1 MTFANRKFIGL
12 LGAATVVIVAEYVLV
27 LSDSVIAGRMIGA
40 GALGAMN
47 LLMPVFMLVSF
58 FTWQLAVGTSIVYSD
73 AMART
78 QPVRAAN
85 LAGQGLAASVL
96 LGFALC
102 AGIFLLRGPYLDFM
116 ASDAA
121 TTAYAA
127 DYLKWYPV
135 AALLEAIDL
144 LLLYLVY
151 TDGGELCCM
160 VSYCVQV
167 VVNLGLSYGL
177 CAGKLGLPELGMGG
191 IALGTAIAN
200 ISGMVMLLAR
210 LLRSGTCGLRFA
222 PKFMPRALAHSLKL
236 SFGDA
241 SSGLFQALL
250 FFVTTK
256 YLIRM
261 WGSDELP
268 IATVV
273 FFVIRLSLFFNG
285 VGIALQPLETVY
297 YGESNTTSINRLV
310 RFAACISVCEG
321 LFLTA
326 VVFIGPELF
335 ANIVG
340 IDDPSLV
347 EKTSHAARLT
357 VTGLVGYA
365 LSYML
370 NSHYQYVGRPCRSVL
385 LTALAFFAVPAA
397 LLPALGRMVGMNGV
411 WIALAAGPSAT
422 VAAFLIVPALR
433 RRSKPA
439 AADRETMIW
448 SVVASNAAA
457 CARTVDRFREAI
469 LRFAAA
475 ETATQIA
482 DSLAHALQCIR
493 ERNGG
498 RRSIRAEITVKPEP
512 NGIRLIV
519 RDDGVHFA
527 INLPDCSVL
536 HLPAAGYNRN
546 IFSFTLTRDSFDGRY
561 ELLRGSEVS
570 AEEIVGVAQLDGS
583 SFDDIY
589 HSSPEQNYALFRTN
603 RESGFVVRDRESG
616 KIVGYTMLLPVDDV
630 TYMKIRKGCFLDTEL
645 TPDMV
650 RKYDAPGIYH
660 LYFTG
665 VVVHPKHRS
674 VRMVLSMI
682 NAMVDDF
689 LELSRRGIFID
700 RMIADVVT
708 LDGKKFCRFFGL
720 DKVCESDHHSTIY
733 EVTVMPPRFRVT
745 TPNIQ
750 RLEAAYTERNLR
762 I

>member
-27 LSDSVIAGRMIGA
+27 LSDSVIAGRMIGEE
-40 GALGAMN
+40 ALGAMN

-58 FTWQLAVGTSIVYSD
+58 FTWLLAVGTSIVYSD

-78 QPVRAAN
+78 QQKLAAN
-85 LAGQGLAASVL
+85 LAGQGLAASFL
-96 LGFALC
+96 LGLALC
-102 AGIFLLRGPYLDFM
+102 AGIFVLKGLYLDFM

-135 AALLEAIDL
+135 VAVLEAVDL

-160 VSYCVQV
+160 ASYCSQV
-167 VVNLGLSYGL
+167 VVNLGLSYCL

-191 IALGTAIAN
+191 IALGTAIAYV
-200 ISGMVMLLAR
+200 SG
-210 LLRSGTCGLRFA
+210 A
-222 PKFMPRALAHSLKL
+222 PKFMPRDLARSLKL

-256 YLIRM
+256 YLIRV
-261 WGSDELP
+261 WGSDVLP

-285 VGIALQPLETVY
+285 VGIALQPMETVY
-297 YGESNTTSINRLV
+297 HGEGNTTAINRLV

-321 LFLTA
+321 LFLTVA
-326 VVFIGPELF
+326 VFIGPELL
-335 ANIVG
+335 ADMVG

-347 EKTSHAARLT
+347 AKACHAARLT
-357 VTGLVGYA
+357 VTGLAGYA
-365 LSYML
+365 LTYML
-370 NSHYQYVGRPCRSVL
+370 NSHYQYVGRPDRSVG
-385 LTALAFFAVPAA
+385 LTALAFFVVPAA
-397 LLPALGRMVGMNGV
+397 MLLAFGRMSAMNGV

-433 RRSKPA
+433 RSKPSA
-439 AADRETMIW
+439 TGRETMVW
-448 SVVASNAAA
+448 SVVASDPAS
-457 CARTVDRFREAI
+457 CARTVAQVRAAI
-469 LRFAAA
+469 PRIAAA
-475 ETATQIA
+475 ETAAQVA
-482 DSLAHALQCIR
+482 DTLAHALQRIR
-493 ERNGG
+493 ERNG
-498 RRSIRAEITVKPEP
+498 RSRCIQAEVSVKPER

-519 RDDGVHFA
+519 RDDGAHFA
-527 INLPDCSVL
+527 IDVPDCSAL
-536 HLPAAGYNRN
+536 HLPAAGFNRN
-546 IFSFTLTRDSFDGRY
+546 IFGFAPPNDQFDVRY

-570 AEEIVGVAQLDGS
+570 AEEIKDVALLDGS
-583 SFDDIY
+583 NFDDIY
-589 HSSPEQNYALFRTN
+589 HSTPEQNYALFRTN
-603 RESGFVVRDRESG
+603 RESGFVVRERETG
-616 KIVGYTMLLPVDDV
+616 RIVAYL
-630 TYMKIRKGCFLDTEL
+630 KIRRGAFLDTEL
-645 TPDMV
+645 TPDLV

-674 VRMVLSMI
+674 ARIVLAMI
-682 NAMVDDF
+682 DAMIDDF
-689 LELSRRGIFID
+689 VELSKHGIFID

-708 LDGKKFCRFFGL
+708 LDGRKFCRFFGL
-720 DKVCESDHHSTIY
+720 DKVCESGHNSTIY
-733 EVTVMPPRFRVT
+733 EVTVLPPRFRVT
-745 TPNIQ
+745 TPSTR
-750 RLEAAYTERNLR
+750 RLEAAYTAAQ
-762 I
+762 